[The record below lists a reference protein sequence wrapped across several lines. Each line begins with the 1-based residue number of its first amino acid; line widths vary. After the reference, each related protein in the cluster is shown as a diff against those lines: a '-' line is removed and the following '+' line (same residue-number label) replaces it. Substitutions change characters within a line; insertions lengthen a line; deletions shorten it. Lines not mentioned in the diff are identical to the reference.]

1 MQGRKAHHEASNCS
15 VDAEA
20 IDVLKHYQNFAE
32 VEIIIQKGA
41 LNETMQAE
49 YEERQKAGMK
59 DEINEKN
66 ACEGTYQE
74 EMAKDAESNGPP
86 EDKIADIELNQES
99 DK

>member
-1 MQGRKAHHEASNCS
+1 
-15 VDAEA
+15 
-20 IDVLKHYQNFAE
+20 
-32 VEIIIQKGA
+32 
-41 LNETMQAE
+41 
-49 YEERQKAGMK
+49 MK

-99 DK
+99 DKWKETYESAMILGFSFLAITRLPLMLSRLV